1 LLFLEG
7 DVSISG
13 ILVENLDKNNVI
25 ECFVLSVFHISLQ
38 KYIPYLNNTVK
49 IGYNILKTGKNHGRW
64 SIFI

>member
-1 LLFLEG
+1 MHW

-38 KYIPYLNNTVK
+38 KYISYLNNTVK
-49 IGYNILKTGKNHGRW
+49 IGYNILKTGKKIKEYKIIR
-64 SIFI
+64 